1 MKTTDGLHNRQQVKV
16 YFYRV
21 GWLALDCWR
30 NFRLRVISV
39 VILSWLGISAATAV
53 FGGLIFYI
61 RSLES
66 NRTPSVLGMEWQL
79 NSPQVLALFTVGMLL
94 LGVTSAA
101 ILYWVDWL
109 IAHLAIAYQKYC
121 TYRLFRIASDP
132 RYYGW
137 QRLVEGPPTAAMQL
151 FLGTT
156 RGTAIALRRMLGGI
170 LPTITFL
177 VATVFLVR
185 TSPGL
190 TALLI
195 PLILVYLVPLYQ
207 SNQWAV
213 EKQTE
218 YSKIGRKVRKGV
230 SRALDVAVGTNL
242 PIARKMD
249 EAKQTIETPD
259 YEAASVLFYARKLVN
274 SRIRMVNAIFF
285 VGCLVGL
292 FSFFAI
298 ATVKGDRRW
307 SDLLIYLFALRFAF
321 GGLQQVTVVFGKL
334 SRLLPI
340 YRYHVDFVIQAE
352 QYYQARQRSPRVYT
366 PLPDTLPIRTPG
378 QILPDALTALDL
390 HPGDQV
396 WAIVSAEPDFSMLQA
411 IAARLENAVLDPVDL
426 ISTSAFLTESVL
438 ELDPESLNLSR
449 QAIERQWQHPDA
461 QPLRDYLNQTNRAQN
476 LFQDGVPGLDEGMV
490 PLGGR
495 SPSPEVCFLLNVW
508 SAAQACQA
516 LWLNVTALF
525 KLDSEFV
532 TAFLSAQPT
541 RYLFLVT
548 DDPTKALKRG
558 SLKQSRQT
566 SAGVMV
572 FGNQGLSA
580 CGDISWLKTNVKAVE
595 AYLQAQRDEA
605 SKRYAEIDDESLD
618 DDDDE

>member
-1 MKTTDGLHNRQQVKV
+1 MKNIDGIHNRQQLKV

-30 NFRLRVISV
+30 NFKLRIVSV
-39 VILSWLGISAATAV
+39 VILSWLGITAATAV

-66 NRTPSVLGMEWQL
+66 NRTPSILGIEWQL
-79 NSPQVLALFTVGMLL
+79 NSPQVLILFTIGMML
-94 LGVTSAA
+94 LGVVSAV

-109 IAHLAIAYQKYC
+109 IAHLAIAYQKHC
-121 TYRLFRIASDP
+121 TYRLFQIASDP

-137 QRLVEGPPTAAMQL
+137 QRLVDGPPTAAMQL

-170 LPTITFL
+170 LPAITFL

-207 SNQWAV
+207 ANQWAV

-218 YSKIGRKVRKGV
+218 YSKIGRKARKGV
-230 SRALDVAVGTNL
+230 SRALDVAVGSGL
-242 PIARKMD
+242 PPAQKMD
-249 EAKQTIETPD
+249 RAKQTIETPD

-274 SRIRMVNAIFF
+274 SRIRMVNTIFF

-298 ATVKGDRRW
+298 AATKGGRRW
-307 SDLLIYLFALRFAF
+307 SDLLVYLFALRFAF
-321 GGLQQVTVVFGKL
+321 GGLQQVTTVFGKL

-340 YRYHVDFVIQAE
+340 YRHHVDFVIQAE
-352 QYYQARQRSPRVYT
+352 QYYEERRRSLHSHA
-366 PLPDTLPIRTPG
+366 PLPEALAIRTTG
-378 QILPDALTALDL
+378 QIFPGTLVALDL

-411 IAARLENAVLDPVDL
+411 IAARLERAILDEVDL
-426 ISTSAFLTESVL
+426 ISTSAFLTEEVL
-438 ELDPESLNLSR
+438 EPNPEGLNLSR

-461 QPLRDYLNQTNRAQN
+461 QPLRDYLTQTNQTPE
-476 LFQDGVPGLDEGMV
+476 LFQDTPTDEPV
-490 PLGGR
+490 QGR
-495 SPSPEVCFLLNVW
+495 LLSPEVCFLLNVW
-508 SAAQACQA
+508 AATQACQA
-516 LWLNVTALF
+516 LWINVSALF
-525 KLDSEFV
+525 KLESEFV
-532 TAFLSAQPT
+532 AAFLSAQPT

-548 DDPTKALKRG
+548 DDPAKALKRG

-580 CGDISWLKTNVKAVE
+580 CGDISWLKANVNEVD
-595 AYLQAQRDEA
+595 AYLQAQQEEA
-605 SKRYAEIDDESLD
+605 SSRYAEIDDESLD
-618 DDDDE
+618 DDDDD